1 MPNFIIFLR
10 VVVLKTSKYP
20 KQILNTTFCFFLL
33 LAVNAD
39 DFLHDVKSVVFN
51 SGQSSVFGAM
61 QEKKYN

>member
-1 MPNFIIFLR
+1 MPNLIIFLQ

-20 KQILNTTFCFFLL
+20 KQILNAAFRFFLL
-33 LAVNAD
+33 LAVNAND
-39 DFLHDVKSVVFN
+39 LHDVKSVVFN